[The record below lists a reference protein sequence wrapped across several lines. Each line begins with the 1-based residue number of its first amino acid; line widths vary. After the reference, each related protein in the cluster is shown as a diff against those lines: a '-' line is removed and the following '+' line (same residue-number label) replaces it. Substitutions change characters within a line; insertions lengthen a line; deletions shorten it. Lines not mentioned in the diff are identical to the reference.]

1 MEMLLMGICFS
12 VFAMAI
18 AALAFGATVRTKE
31 TPGTAPQVK
40 AEPAAAVEQGF
51 FVSQVSVP
59 TPAGRVAVPVEALMA
74 QLERHVRL
82 EQAAAASFLEEP
94 TSALLHSKTASPFLN

>member
-18 AALAFGATVRTKE
+18 AAAAFGAATKTTEAPKTVPE
-31 TPGTAPQVK
+31 VK
-40 AEPAAAVEQGF
+40 AEPAIGDERF
-51 FVSQVSVP
+51 FVTQVTVP
-59 TPAGRVAVPVEALMA
+59 TSAGRVSVPVEALIA

-82 EQAAAASFLEEP
+82 EQAAAASFLAEP